1 MLSPK
6 RPLVAIVGGA
16 KVSDKIGMIHEFI
29 NKADQILIG
38 GAMANTF
45 LEYKGYNMGKSRVE
59 PGQYDVIRQIYQAVE
74 QKVGRERSDAFLLL
88 PTDVAVAESPDS
100 QERCEVSVAHIGATD
115 MALDIGMQTIER
127 YTAVL
132 AHAGTIIWNGPVGL
146 AEKSTFAIG
155 SARLSLAIAQNKQV
169 ISVVGGGDTAD
180 FVLKWDG
187 HDGAAF
193 SHVSTGGGA
202 SLALMAG
209 KKLPGI
215 ESLLDAYGL
224 GVVH

>member
-1 MLSPK
+1 
-6 RPLVAIVGGA
+6 
-16 KVSDKIGMIHEFI
+16 
-29 NKADQILIG
+29 
-38 GAMANTF
+38 
-45 LEYKGYNMGKSRVE
+45 
-59 PGQYDVIRQIYQAVE
+59 
-74 QKVGRERSDAFLLL
+74 
-88 PTDVAVAESPDS
+88 
-100 QERCEVSVAHIGATD
+100 
-115 MALDIGMQTIER
+115 MQTIER
-127 YTAVL
+127 YTTVL
-132 AHAGTIIWNGPVGL
+132 ARAGAIIWNGPVGL

>member
-1 MLSPK
+1 
-6 RPLVAIVGGA
+6 
-16 KVSDKIGMIHEFI
+16 
-29 NKADQILIG
+29 
-38 GAMANTF
+38 MA
-45 LEYKGYNMGKSRVE
+45 EH
-59 PGQYDVIRQIYQAVE
+59 
-74 QKVGRERSDAFLLL
+74 
-88 PTDVAVAESPDS
+88 PDS
-100 QERCEVSVAHIGATD
+100 QERREVSVTHVGATD

-155 SARLSLAIAQNKQV
+155 SARLSLAIAQNKQAL
-169 ISVVGGGDTAD
+169 SVVGGGDTAD

>member
-1 MLSPK
+1 M
-6 RPLVAIVGGA
+6 
-16 KVSDKIGMIHEFI
+16 
-29 NKADQILIG
+29 
-38 GAMANTF
+38 
-45 LEYKGYNMGKSRVE
+45 
-59 PGQYDVIRQIYQAVE
+59 
-74 QKVGRERSDAFLLL
+74 
-88 PTDVAVAESPDS
+88 
-100 QERCEVSVAHIGATD
+100 
-115 MALDIGMQTIER
+115 
-127 YTAVL
+127 
-132 AHAGTIIWNGPVGL
+132 

-155 SARLSLAIAQNKQV
+155 SARLSLAIAQNKQAL
-169 ISVVGGGDTAD
+169 SVVGGGDTAD